1 MGNKRKI
8 KKRQIKI
15 WKNEKIDIKKL
26 EKKAKKEKRKK
37 YKKEIKEIKIKAEE
51 KVSDLN
57 RKKRM
62 RNAILIYTMIFGAL
76 IFRIGWLQFVM
87 GAELHSMAYIQQT
100 LDRSVNPRRGTIY
113 DATGE
118 NILAISSTVE
128 TVTVNPTNISKENK
142 EKVAKALSDIFNLDY
157 DSTLKRVS
165 KRSSIETIVKKVDKE
180 KADELRTWLVD
191 NNITAGINID
201 EDTKRYYPNNSLASQ
216 VIGFCGSD
224 NQGLDGI
231 EVIYEKELKGE
242 KGKIN
247 KVIDAKGGEISKEG
261 ENYVEA
267 VDGNDLVLSIDA
279 IVQGIA
285 EKYLTEACID
295 NKCTDG
301 GNIIIMNPQTGDILA
316 MAGYPNYNLNQPYE
330 PNTEEL
336 KSSWSTLSQGDKT
349 KALQQMWR
357 NKAVSNTYE
366 PGSTFKL
373 ITTSAALEEGLAS
386 VDKEGEFCC
395 TGGIEIAGVRIKCWR
410 YYRPHGSESLRQAL
424 MNSCN
429 PVFIGLG
436 QKIGVS
442 KYYTYLNKFGLL
454 KRTGI
459 DLPGEAG
466 SIFLKEEKVGPVE
479 LATIAFGQRFEITPL
494 QLITA
499 VSSIANGGTY
509 VKPRIVKKIINSQ
522 TGEVTDIPVE
532 KQERVISKETAK
544 NVLSMMQSVVEEGTG
559 RNAQVEGYNI
569 GGKTGTS
576 EDGVNTNKYV
586 TSFMGVGPTTNPE
599 VVILVTLYNPTGEGG
614 HQGGAVAAP
623 IGGKVLAEVLPYL
636 EAQKDNIK
644 EENIKKDIEV
654 PNIEGLTI
662 DEAKKRLKEVN
673 LNISIEDMEEKEG
686 TEIITQQLPKAG
698 IKVKEGVAIIAYN

>member
-8 KKRQIKI
+8 KKRKIKR

-157 DSTLKRVS
+157 NSTLKRVS

-336 KSSWSTLSQGDKT
+336 KSSWSTLSQWDKT

-357 NKAVSNTYE
+357 NKAVSDTYE

-532 KQERVISKETAK
+532 KQERVISEETAK